1 MYRDL
6 VGSNVWSRGS
16 RYLQDQKMVL
26 ILAIFLLWSFTLLP
40 QGPSKLLSYT
50 QSDGLSNNYVLS
62 MCQDQAGFMW
72 IGTENGLNR
81 FDGHHFL
88 SFRFDPDDSTSISN
102 NWILNIH
109 EDQKGH
115 LWVGTQ
121 NGLNR
126 LDRDQGNFE
135 RVQLADPNDQDQN
148 LEISS
153 LYEDYTGA
161 LWAIVGGNNLMK
173 VHYAQDQGAHILKRE
188 DPIQSQDEAIGGIR
202 DILQDQSGDFWLRLQ
217 TGLARWQP
225 PSDQLEVFPLPE
237 RLQFL
242 DLDRVQGRTLL
253 DRTGKIIVL
262 GNDGILYQLSP
273 LDRSPS
279 IKPLFS
285 HQEFISAGLLQ
296 AGEKFFHMA
305 FGQENYLWIA
315 SQTKAMRIDLGA
327 DTISRENVMIL
338 TLPFDVHAFLS
349 DVQDMLWVGT
359 AGGGVHIL
367 QETPSPFSFFQHN
380 PEDPKSLSPG
390 IVRTFTET
398 ADGILW
404 VGLLGSGIDQLE
416 RTTGLGLQKKGN
428 LKAAQHST
436 TTKRGNLII
445 KILRSSQQ
453 ELWIAT
459 NASGLKR
466 FNLETKSW
474 TTYNHNPNDPNSI
487 SQDRIWGLA
496 EDPQG
501 YIWVGAFQ
509 EGLNRLDPKTD
520 SVKRFIH
527 HPADSSSLL
536 DNQVKSLYTDTSGDI
551 WIGSHAG
558 LSRYD
563 QQTKSFQHFMH
574 DPLNPASISS
584 GIVWCIYED
593 HGGDLWIGTGL
604 GLNRFD
610 RERETFEHFF
620 EKDGLPSNTVYGL
633 LQDQDQNLWVS
644 TDDGLALLLATDPK
658 NTFRAIHQKDG
669 LAFTSFV
676 PKAYY
681 SSQQSGH
688 LYFGSTQGIVIVDPQ
703 LLSKEQRHPKLT
715 LHSFSKNNLQS
726 KEGGLITDYF
736 IGQKS
741 KEISLT
747 HLDQSVSFA
756 FTDLI
761 WKKNKAFTYEYQLIG
776 LNQRWMPLDNKLEV
790 TFTNLNPGRYQL
802 KLRAKDFY
810 GQTQAE
816 AQMLSLKVYPPW
828 WRSSWAYS
836 LYVII
841 LILLLLMLYRLQ
853 LRRQLEKQEAASLRR
868 LDRFKNRL
876 YANITH
882 EFRTPL
888 TIIGGMTEQIRK
900 EPDRWLEKGT
910 RMISDNNANLLNLV
924 DQMLELQKVESGGL
938 TINYQLGDIIPF
950 LRSIYEQ
957 FEGFAQSGK
966 QTMTFHAEMASL
978 EIDYDTEKITRI
990 VSNLLSNA
998 IKYTPAGG
1006 KISLTIS
1013 TTRAPESLQLT
1024 VADTGMGIPEDQL
1037 PHVFDRFFQASNN
1050 ENASRVGSGI
1060 GLSLTRELIKL
1071 MGGEIKVNSI
1081 EGSGS
1086 TFVISI
1092 PITRSAAPQALTGL
1106 AQLQPAIIGKQGLSE
1121 PMPPPANATLPIALI
1136 VEDNPNIAEYIS
1148 ICLQKDY
1155 QLLLASDGQEGI
1167 DLAIEQIPDIII
1179 SDVMMPKKN
1188 GFELCNYLKEDQ
1200 RTSHIP
1206 IILLTAKAD
1215 VESRIT
1221 GLQQGADDYL
1231 AKPFHEEELLVR
1243 MQNLLIIRQKLQA
1256 RYQDLYGQPLPSFLE
1271 SQENVPAKEDAF
1283 ILKLQETFEAR
1294 IDDPDFD
1301 ALALSQELH
1310 LSRSQLGRKV
1320 KALTGRSLSVYL
1332 RSLRLQKAK
1341 SLLQS
1346 SDLSIKEIA
1355 YEVGFPTPNYFS
1367 TSYIDEFGETPTD
1380 TREIG

>member
-1 MYRDL
+1 MSLKCTSFLD
-6 VGSNVWSRGS
+6 
-16 RYLQDQKMVL
+16 RYPFKRKRCIVL
-26 ILAIFLLWSFTLLP
+26 FLLLIFYGAPSAIIG
-40 QGPSKLLSYT
+40 QGQAPFLQYQQT
-50 QSDGLSNNYVLS
+50 DGLSNNYILS
-62 MCQDQAGFMW
+62 LHQDHAGFMW

-81 FDGHHFL
+81 FDGQHFI

-109 EDQKGH
+109 EDQKGN

-135 RVQLADPNDQDQN
+135 RVRLADYNKQDQN

-153 LYEDYTGA
+153 LYEDNSGA

-173 VHYAQDQGAHILKRE
+173 VQYAPDQGAYILKSE
-188 DPIQSQDEAIGGIR
+188 DRIYSQDQVGGGIR
-202 DILQDQSGDFWLRLQ
+202 DLLQDQSGDFWLRLP

-237 RLQFL
+237 KRQFL

-273 LDRSPS
+273 FDHSPS
-279 IKPLFS
+279 IKPLFPY
-285 HQEFISAGLLQ
+285 QEYIAANLLQ
-296 AGEKFFHMA
+296 EGEKFFHMA
-305 FGQENYLWIA
+305 LGQENYLWVA
-315 SQTKAMRIDLGA
+315 SQTQAMRIDLSA
-327 DTISRENVMIL
+327 DTISRENIMIL
-338 TLPFDVHAFLS
+338 NLPFDVHVLQT
-349 DVQDMLWVGT
+349 DVQGVLWVGT
-359 AGGGVHIL
+359 AGSGFHVL
-367 QETPSPFSFFQHN
+367 QETPSPFSSFQHD
-380 PEDPKSLSPG
+380 PEDPQSLSSG

-398 ADGILW
+398 SDGTLW

-416 RTTGLGLQKKGN
+416 RTTGFGLQKKAN
-428 LKAAQHST
+428 VKST
-436 TTKRGNLII
+436 QAPLGSKRGNLII
-445 KILRSSQQ
+445 KILQSSRE
-453 ELWIAT
+453 ELWVAT
-459 NASGLKR
+459 NTSGLRR
-466 FNLETKSW
+466 FNQDSKTW
-474 TTYNHNPNDPNSI
+474 TTYRHDPKDPNSI
-487 SQDRIWGLA
+487 SQDRVWGLA

-509 EGLNRLDPKTD
+509 EGLNRLDPKTG
-520 SVKRFIH
+520 SVKRFLH
-527 HPADSSSLL
+527 DPLDSTSLL
-536 DNQVKSLYTDTSGDI
+536 DNQVKSLYTDKTGNI

-558 LSRYD
+558 LSRYN
-563 QQTKSFQHFMH
+563 QSIGNFQHFIH
-574 DPLNPASISS
+574 NPKDATSISS
-584 GIVWCIYED
+584 GIVWCTYED
-593 HGGDLWIGTGL
+593 HRGDLWIGTGL

-610 RERETFEHFF
+610 REKETFEHFF
-620 EKDGLPSNTVYGL
+620 EKDGLPSNTIYGL

-644 TDDGLALLLATDPK
+644 TDDGLALLLAADPK
-658 NTFRAIHQKDG
+658 NTFRPIHQKDG

-681 SSQQSGH
+681 RSQQSGH
-688 LYFGSTQGIVIVDPQ
+688 LYFGSTQGVVIVDPQ
-703 LLSKEQRHPKLT
+703 LLSKEQSHPKLT

-736 IGQKS
+736 IGQSS

-747 HLDQSVSFA
+747 HLDQSVSFT

-761 WKKNKAFTYEYQLIG
+761 WEKNKAFTYEYQLIG
-776 LNQRWMPLDNKLEV
+776 LNQRWMPLEDKMEA
-790 TFTNLNPGRYQL
+790 TFTNLNPGKYQL

-810 GQTQAE
+810 GQIQEE

-828 WRSSWAYS
+828 WRSTWAYS
-836 LYVII
+836 MYFIT
-841 LILLLLMLYRLQ
+841 LLLLLLIFYRLQ

-868 LDRFKNRL
+868 LDSFKNRL
-876 YANITH
+876 FANITH

-910 RMISDNNANLLNLV
+910 HMIQENNANLLNLV

-938 TINYQLGDIIPF
+938 SINYQLGDIIP
-950 LRSIYEQ
+950 LLHSIYKQ
-957 FEGFAQSGK
+957 FEGFAQSEK
-966 QTMTFHAEMASL
+966 QNLTFNTELVSL
-978 EIDYDTEKITRI
+978 EMDYDAEKITRI

-998 IKYTPAGG
+998 TKYTPEGG
-1006 KISLTIS
+1006 QISLTV
-1013 TTRAPESLQLT
+1013 TTTSAPESLQLA

-1037 PHVFDRFFQASNN
+1037 PYVFDRFFQASNN
-1050 ENASRVGSGI
+1050 ENASRIGSGI
-1060 GLSLTRELIKL
+1060 GLSLTHELVKL
-1071 MGGEIKVNSI
+1071 MSGEIEAKST
-1081 EGSGS
+1081 EGKGS
-1086 TFVISI
+1086 TFLISL
-1092 PITRSAAPQALTGL
+1092 PITRTAAGQQSTSQAQVQT
-1106 AQLQPAIIGKQGLSE
+1106 AIIGQRGPLVQ
-1121 PMPPPANATLPIALI
+1121 PATPTNNTLPIALI
-1136 VEDNPNIAEYIS
+1136 VEDNPNIAEYIA
-1148 ICLQKDY
+1148 ICLEQHY
-1155 QLLLASDGQEGI
+1155 QLVLATDGQQGI
-1167 DLAIEQIPDIII
+1167 ALAIEQVPDIII

-1231 AKPFHEEELLVR
+1231 AKPFHEEELLIR

-1256 RYQDLYGQPLPSFLE
+1256 RYQDLYSQPLPALPE
-1271 SQENVPAKEDAF
+1271 SEANVPAKEDAF
-1283 ILKLQETFEAR
+1283 ILNLKEAFEAR

-1301 ALALSQELH
+1301 ALALTQELH

-1341 SLLQS
+1341 SLLQA

-1380 TREIG
+1380 TREIS